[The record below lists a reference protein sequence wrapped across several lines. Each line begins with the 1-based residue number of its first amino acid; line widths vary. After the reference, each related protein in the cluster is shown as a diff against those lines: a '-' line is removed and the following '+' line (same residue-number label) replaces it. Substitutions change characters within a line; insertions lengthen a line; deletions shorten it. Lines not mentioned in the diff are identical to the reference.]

1 MLSQLLKSKLHHLRV
16 TSCSPEYQGSLL
28 IDEDLM
34 DAAGIS
40 NWEKLLV
47 ANLENGERFET
58 YAIAGKRG
66 SGVACLNGAAAC
78 KGRVGDRLIVMTFA
92 LLSNDEIAVH
102 KPNVVILDE
111 RNRIAERSRGQK
123 SACEK
128 RKI

>member
-1 MLSQLLKSKLHHLRV
+1 M
-16 TSCSPEYQGSLL
+16 E
-28 IDEDLM
+28 
-34 DAAGIS
+34 AAGIS

-78 KGRVGDRLIVMTFA
+78 KGRIGDRLIVMTFA
-92 LLSNDEIAVH
+92 LLSNEEIAAH

-123 SACEK
+123 KACEK

>member
-16 TSCSPEYQGSLL
+16 TSCAPEYQGSLL
-28 IDEDLM
+28 IDENLM

-66 SGVACLNGAAAC
+66 SRVACLNGAAAC
-78 KGRVGDRLIVMTFA
+78 KGKVGDRLIVMTFA
-92 LLSNDEIAVH
+92 MFDETEARAH
-102 KPNVVILDE
+102 RPTVVVLDE
-111 RNRIAERSRGQK
+111 SNRPVAG
-123 SACEK
+123 
-128 RKI
+128 

>member
-28 IDEDLM
+28 IDEALM
-34 DAAGIS
+34 EAAGIS

-66 SGVACLNGAAAC
+66 SGVACLNGAAAS

-92 LLSNDEIAVH
+92 LLQDGETEAH
-102 KPNVVILDE
+102 KPTVVILDE
-111 RNRIAERSRGQK
+111 RNRIAG
-123 SACEK
+123 
-128 RKI
+128 

>member
-28 IDEDLM
+28 IDEALM
-34 DAAGIS
+34 EAAGIS

-58 YAIAGKRG
+58 YAIAGRRG
-66 SGVACLNGAAAC
+66 SGVACLNGAAAG

-92 LLSNDEIAVH
+92 LLQDGEIAAH
-102 KPNVVILDE
+102 KPTVVILDE
-111 RNRIAERSRGQK
+111 RNRIAR
-123 SACEK
+123 
-128 RKI
+128 

>member
-16 TSCSPEYQGSLL
+16 TSCAPEYQGSLL
-28 IDEDLM
+28 IDENLM

-58 YAIAGKRG
+58 YAIAGRRG
-66 SGVACLNGAAAC
+66 SRVACLNGAAAC

-92 LLSNDEIAVH
+92 MLGEDEIKAH
-102 KPNVVILDE
+102 RPTVVVLDE
-111 RNRIAERSRGQK
+111 ANRPVAG
-123 SACEK
+123 
-128 RKI
+128 

>member
-16 TSCSPEYQGSLL
+16 TSCAPEYQGSLL

-58 YAIAGKRG
+58 YAIAGERG
-66 SGVACLNGAAAC
+66 SRVACLNGAAAC
-78 KGRVGDRLIVMTFA
+78 KGKVGDRLIVMTFA
-92 LLSNDEIAVH
+92 LLTDDECRTH
-102 KPNVVILDE
+102 KPTVVVLDE
-111 RNRIAERSRGQK
+111 GNNPK
-123 SACEK
+123 
-128 RKI
+128 

>member
-92 LLSNDEIAVH
+92 LLSNEEIAAH